1 VRYQL
6 QDKQK
11 PATACGTCPD
21 ENLQAFSGISPG
33 DDRYRRHKKKSLS
46 EENTPAAP
54 TPEIEVAEAPAK
66 TAIPLQR
73 TISIPKNILYT
84 KKLLEEKKS
93 EADTLILGAAEQ
105 KVEVVEKQSDKI
117 LTQELLYQS
126 LPEILAHFKA
136 QDKNMELAILQTI
149 HVQDSKAILY
159 VSGHVQ
165 DELAQK
171 MRAELISVIREKT
184 GVGGCKIVIE
194 SRDDLESNAK
204 VYYTDSDKLQ
214 RLKEL
219 HPALADFQKRF
230 GLETDF

>member
-1 VRYQL
+1 M
-6 QDKQK
+6 
-11 PATACGTCPD
+11 
-21 ENLQAFSGISPG
+21 
-33 DDRYRRHKKKSLS
+33 
-46 EENTPAAP
+46 
-54 TPEIEVAEAPAK
+54 
-66 TAIPLQR
+66 
-73 TISIPKNILYT
+73 
-84 KKLLEEKKS
+84 EEKKS
-93 EADTLILGAAEQ
+93 EADTLILGVAEQ
-105 KVEVVEKQSDKI
+105 KVEVVEIQSDKI

-171 MRAELISVIREKT
+171 MRAELINVIREKT